1 MKKALSIA
9 LTLML
14 TLSLLCMGA
23 FAEATDFTGT
33 WYTRMYGVEIVFVLN
48 EGGAYTV
55 SFSAMGETEES
66 EGTWEVTSAGVVFD
80 KGTEDEVVL
89 TYDAQANSLTGMISG
104 MELVFTREPVAAFEL
119 APARSDAA
127 PEEYDGQWAASLI
140 CLGEIQATPQDAQID
155 LFMTVEGGL
164 NCLTMIIAGESTTI
178 NIAPE
183 FSDGAMILNLDVA
196 DSSTPYV
203 IVCQL
208 LEDDSMSAVFP
219 VEMFGQEAVFVLERN

>member
-14 TLSLLCMGA
+14 TLSLLCGGA

-33 WYTRMYGVEIVFVLN
+33 WYTRMYGVEIVFDLN

-55 SFSAMGETEES
+55 SFSAMGEAEES

-140 CLGEIQATPQDAQID
+140 CLGEIQAAPQDAQID
-155 LFMTVEGGL
+155 LLMTVEGGL

-178 NIAPE
+178 NIVPE
-183 FSDGAMILNLDVA
+183 FSDGAMILNLEVA

-203 IVCQL
+203 VVCQL

-219 VEMFGQEAVFVLERN
+219 VEMFGQEAVFVLERV

>member
-9 LTLML
+9 LALML
-14 TLSLLCMGA
+14 TLSLLCVGA

-55 SFSAMGETEES
+55 SFNAMGETEES

-140 CLGEIQATPQDAQID
+140 CLGEIQAAPQDAQID
-155 LFMTVEGGL
+155 LLMTVEGGL

-183 FSDGAMILNLDVA
+183 FSDGAMILNLEVA

-203 IVCQL
+203 VVCQL
-208 LEDDSMSAVFP
+208 LEDDSMSAAFP
-219 VEMFGQEAVFVLERN
+219 VEMFGQEAVFVLERV

>member
-14 TLSLLCMGA
+14 TLSLLCVGA

-55 SFSAMGETEES
+55 SFSAMGEAEES

-127 PEEYDGQWAASLI
+127 PEEYDGQWAATIL
-140 CLGEIQATPQDAQID
+140 CLGDVQVKPQEFQFE
-155 LFMTVEGGL
+155 LRLTVEDGQSI
-164 NCLTMIIAGESTTI
+164 LTLVVDGESAELSI
-178 NIAPE
+178 VPE
-183 FSDGAMILNLDVA
+183 FSDGAMILTIEEEDGSA
-196 DSSTPYV
+196 AYT
-203 IVCQL
+203 IVCQM
-208 LEDDSMSAVFP
+208 LEDGSMSVTFPEEFFGDVAVF
-219 VEMFGQEAVFVLERN
+219 ALERN